1 MTDKIRILHVIT
13 RADFVGGAQ
22 FHLLQ
27 LCAETIKQGH
37 EVHVASSV
45 GTRYPESLRKVGC
58 VYHPV
63 ATLKNTL
70 DPVKNLKSLLELKRL
85 IQRIKPDLIC
95 GHSSVA
101 GILSKVVAAHMGVP
115 CIFTAH
121 GWSFTEGNP
130 ALKRVLASSLER
142 LLSGLNN
149 RIICVSDHDR
159 KIAVKAGISPRR
171 LVMVHNGVPEPTVR
185 RRTPRPPGK
194 KFVVAMVARFAA
206 PKRQDTLIRALPF
219 IPDIEVRFAG
229 NGPLENSVI
238 ELARKLKVV
247 EKVEFLGWRDDIEN
261 VLRDVDAFC
270 MLSDYEGFPLAIL
283 EAMRIG
289 LPCVV
294 SDVGGCS
301 EAVIDGENGFL
312 VPRGGVAVL
321 ADRLNR
327 LIEDRRLALK
337 MGREGLR
344 GFKANFTLRR
354 MVDETMRVYHETI
367 SGAGAK

>member
-1 MTDKIRILHVIT
+1 VINKIRILHVIT

-45 GTRYPESLRKVGC
+45 GTRYPESLKNVGC

-70 DPVKNLKSLLELKRL
+70 DPVKNLKSLLALKRL

-101 GILSKVVAAHMGVP
+101 GVLSKVVAAHMGVP

-130 ALKRVLASSLER
+130 GLKRVLASNLER

-159 KIAVKAGISPRR
+159 KIAMKAGISPRR
-171 LVMVHNGVPEPTVR
+171 LVMVHNGVPPPTLPR
-185 RRTPRPPGK
+185 RSPKAPGR

-219 IPDIEVRFAG
+219 LPDVEVRFAG

-238 ELARKLKVV
+238 ELARALKVT
-247 EKVEFLGWRDDIEN
+247 EQVEFLGWRDDVEN
-261 VLRDVDAFC
+261 VLRGVDAFC
-270 MLSDYEGFPLAIL
+270 LMSDYEGFPLAIL

-294 SDVGGCS
+294 SGVGGCG
-301 EAVIDGENGFL
+301 EAVVDGENGFL
-312 VPRGGVAVL
+312 VPRGDVAVL
-321 ADRLNR
+321 ADRLKR
-327 LIEDRRLALK
+327 LNADRPMALA

-344 GFKANFTLRR
+344 SYRAHFTLRR
-354 MVDETMRVYHETI
+354 MVDETMRVYRDTI
-367 SGAGAK
+367 SGAGEN